1 MTVSRNFFG
10 FEQSDYKDAKIVIVP
25 VPLERSTTYQ
35 KGTVLGP
42 QAILNAS
49 ENLEFYDIE
58 TNSEPYLFGIHTKEF
73 FEWEPDHNIEDYF
86 YNLHD
91 EISFILQD
99 GKFPIVIGGEHSLS
113 CAVVHAFVEKFPD
126 LSVLQIDAH
135 ADLREE
141 YLNDPFNH
149 ACALRRIRDFT
160 EKTVSVGIRSMSAE
174 EAQYIEKKR
183 PVIFYDHEIQKSRL
197 PLEKILQSLTENVYI
212 TFDLDGLN
220 PAEMPAVGT
229 PEPGGLSWQQAIE
242 LFQAVFSQKNVLGM
256 DVVEL
261 KPDKINIHS
270 DFLAAKLI
278 YKAIAL
284 KFYGK

>member
-1 MTVSRNFFG
+1 MTASRNFFG
-10 FEQSDYKDAKIVIVP
+10 FEQSNYNEAKIVIVP

-35 KGTVLGP
+35 KGTAFGP
-42 QAILNAS
+42 QAILDAS
-49 ENLEFYDIE
+49 EHLEFYDIE
-58 TNSEPYLFGIHTKEF
+58 TNSEPHLLGIHTMDF
-73 FEWEPDHNIEDYF
+73 FLGEQTIAIEDYF
-86 YNLHD
+86 YDLHD

-99 GKFPIVIGGEHSLS
+99 EKFPVIIGGEHTLS

-126 LSVLQIDAH
+126 ISILHIDAH

-174 EAQYIEKKR
+174 EAQYCEEER
-183 PVIFYDHEIQKSRL
+183 PTIFFDHEIQKSGL
-197 PLEKILQSLTENVYI
+197 PIEKILQSLTENVYI

-220 PAEMPAVGT
+220 PAEMPSVGT
-229 PEPGGLSWQQAIE
+229 PEPGGLSWQQTME
-242 LFQAVFSQKNVLGM
+242 LFDAIFSNKNIVGM